1 MKMNIIS
8 DKPLILDYSNLSEI
22 GFIHMHVS
30 AILRNPNDITE
41 GVNGLCRAGA
51 FGRLAHILQLAG
63 APEPIILN
71 VINDP
76 EAELTYELA

>member
-8 DKPLILDYSNLSEI
+8 EKPLILDYSNLSEI

-30 AILRNPNDITE
+30 SILRDPNDMSK

-51 FGRLAHILQLAG
+51 FGRLTHILQLAG

-76 EAELTYELA
+76 EAEMTYELA

>member
-1 MKMNIIS
+1 MNTIS
-8 DKPLILDYSNLSEI
+8 DTPLIMDYSNLSDA
-22 GFIHMHVS
+22 GFMHMHVT
-30 AILRNPNDITE
+30 AILRNPEDITK

-63 APEPIILN
+63 AAEPKIVN

-76 EAELTYELA
+76 ESELTYELA